1 MNSSAARPQE
11 KKAEEQ
17 TPQKKARLATLWA
30 IVAPIFRKHRLRLL
44 FGLATLIAVDFLQL
58 LIPKLVQQAV
68 DALAAGTATTTL
80 LTRIA
85 AIILVFALSMAVLRF
100 VWRYMIIGFSRLLER
115 SLRNRLFDH
124 LLRMDQPFFERRTT
138 GDLMAHASNDL
149 SVIQMAFGI
158 GVVAAVDAVVMSLAA
173 LGFMLAIDVRLTLIV
188 LLPMPILIFC
198 TKKLSGMLHNRF
210 NLVQEQFSQLTE
222 FARATLVSIRLIK
235 AYSLED
241 FQTRHFERL
250 GNDYVAMNLR
260 VARVQGLLAPI
271 STLVGSTGMLLL
283 MYYGG
288 VFVIEGHIT
297 IGSFVAFV
305 SYLTMLIWP
314 MMAVGWVANI
324 AQRGITSLRRVHSV
338 LATRPSVASMNSGE
352 SDACRSLTA
361 ADTVTYSCR
370 NLHFSYEGLPQP
382 ALSGI
387 NLELAP
393 GLTGLTGRTASG
405 KSTLC
410 KLLLRMYPVE
420 PGMLFFQNKD
430 VTTLDQAC
438 IRNHIAY
445 VSQETFL
452 FADSIAANIALG
464 RPDATLEEI
473 RAAAALAAI
482 DDEIMAFSGGYEAA
496 IGERGVKLSGG
507 QKQRIALARAFLC
520 RRPMLIIDDG
530 LSAVD
535 VETEQEIINNLK
547 NHQAENTIL
556 LVSHRVNVLRHCD
569 RIVVLDEGRI
579 SGSGSHQDLLEHS
592 FYRIMVEKQR
602 NHA

>member
-1 MNSSAARPQE
+1 MNSTPAAVKE
-11 KKAEEQ
+11 AG
-17 TPQKKARLATLWA
+17 LGVLWA
-30 IVAPIFRKHRLRLL
+30 IVAPIFRRHWLRLG
-44 FGLATLIAVDFLQL
+44 FGLVTLIAVDLLQL
-58 LIPKLVQQAV
+58 LIPRLVQEAV
-68 DALAAGTATTTL
+68 DALAAGTATSAL
-80 LTRIA
+80 LARIA
-85 AIILVFALSMAVLRF
+85 GVILLFAVTMAGLRF

-115 SLRNRLFDH
+115 NLRNRLFDH

-149 SVIQMAFGI
+149 SVIQTAFGI
-158 GVVAAVDAVVMSLAA
+158 GVVAAVDAFVMSLAA

-222 FARATLVSIRLIK
+222 FARASLVSIRLIK
-235 AYSLED
+235 AYTLED
-241 FQTRHFERL
+241 FQSRHFERL
-250 GNDYVAMNLR
+250 GKDYVRSNLR
-260 VARVQGLLAPI
+260 VARIQGLLSPT

-283 MYYGG
+283 VYFGG
-288 VFVIEGHIT
+288 IFVIEERIS
-297 IGSFVAFV
+297 IGAFVAFI

-324 AQRGITSLRRVHSV
+324 AQRGITSLRRVYRV
-338 LATRPSVASMNSGE
+338 LASEPSVDSGPTRTPPQ
-352 SDACRSLTA
+352 AHVVR
-361 ADTVTYSCR
+361 YSCR
-370 NLHFSYEGLPQP
+370 NLHFSYAEAGRP
-382 ALSGI
+382 ALSDVS
-387 NLELAP
+387 LEIGP
-393 GLTGLTGRTASG
+393 GLLGLTGRTASG

-410 KLLLRMYPVE
+410 KLLLRMYPLA
-420 PGMLFFQNKD
+420 PGMLYFQGED
-430 VTTLDQAC
+430 VNTLAQSF
-438 IRNHIAY
+438 IRSHVAY

-464 RPDATLEEI
+464 MPEASMEEI
-473 RAAAALAAI
+473 RAAASLAAI
-482 DDEIMAFSGGYEAA
+482 DEEIRAFSGGYEAA

-507 QKQRIALARAFLC
+507 QRQRIALARALLC
-520 RRPMLIIDDG
+520 KRPMLVIDDG

-535 VETEQEIINNLK
+535 VETEQEIIHNLK
-547 NHQAENTIL
+547 NHYGDGSAGSAIL

-579 SGSGSHQDLLEHS
+579 SGSGTHDELLSHD

>member
-1 MNSSAARPQE
+1 MKSGAAGS
-11 KKAEEQ
+11 EE
-17 TPQKKARLATLWA
+17 KARLGALWA
-30 IVAPIFRKHRLRLL
+30 IVAPIFRRHWLRLI

-58 LIPKLVQQAV
+58 LIPRLVQEAV
-68 DALAAGTATTTL
+68 DALATGSATTAL
-80 LTRIA
+80 LGRIA
-85 AIILVFALSMAVLRF
+85 AIILLFALSMAGLRF

-149 SVIQMAFGI
+149 SVIQMAFVM
-158 GVVAAVDAVVMSLAA
+158 GVVAAVDAFVMSLAA
-173 LGFMLAIDVRLTLIV
+173 LGFMLVIDVRLTLIV

-235 AYSLED
+235 AYNLEG

-260 VARVQGLLAPI
+260 VARVQGLLAPT
-271 STLVGSTGMLLL
+271 STLVGSAGMLLL
-283 MYYGG
+283 LYYGG

-338 LATRPSVASMNSGE
+338 LATIPSVDGVRSGTG
-352 SDACRSLTA
+352 RSLA
-361 ADTVTYSCR
+361 QAKRVSYRCR
-370 NLHFSYEGLPQP
+370 NLHFTYEGLQQP
-382 ALSGI
+382 ALAGI
-387 NLELAP
+387 DLELAP
-393 GLTGLTGRTASG
+393 GLTGLTGRTGSG

-410 KLLLRMYPVE
+410 KLLLRMYPLE

-430 VTTLDQAC
+430 VTALDQAF
-438 IRNHIAY
+438 IRSHIAY

-464 RPDATLEEI
+464 RPDASMEEI

-482 DDEIMAFSGGYEAA
+482 DDEIIAFSGGYQAA

-520 RRPMLIIDDG
+520 RRPMLIVDDG

-535 VETEQEIINNLK
+535 VETEQEIIRNLK
-547 NHQAENTIL
+547 NSQAENTIL
-556 LVSHRVNVLRHCD
+556 LISHRVNVLRHCD
-569 RIVVLDEGRI
+569 RIVVFDEGRI
-579 SGSGSHQDLLEHS
+579 SGSGSHQDLLEHG

>member
-1 MNSSAARPQE
+1 MKSGAAGS
-11 KKAEEQ
+11 EE
-17 TPQKKARLATLWA
+17 KARLGALWA
-30 IVAPIFRKHRLRLL
+30 IVAPIFRRHWLRLI

-58 LIPKLVQQAV
+58 LIPRLVQEAV
-68 DALAAGTATTTL
+68 DALATGSATTAFL
-80 LTRIA
+80 GRIA
-85 AIILVFALSMAVLRF
+85 AIILLFALSMAGLRF

-149 SVIQMAFGI
+149 SVIQMAFGM
-158 GVVAAVDAVVMSLAA
+158 GVVAAVDAFVMSLAA
-173 LGFMLAIDVRLTLIV
+173 LGFMLVIDVRLTLIV

-235 AYSLED
+235 AYNLEG

-260 VARVQGLLAPI
+260 VARVQGLLAPT
-271 STLVGSTGMLLL
+271 STLVGSAGMLLL
-283 MYYGG
+283 LYYGG

-338 LATRPSVASMNSGE
+338 LATIPSVDGVRSGTG
-352 SDACRSLTA
+352 RSLA
-361 ADTVTYSCR
+361 QAKRVSYRCR
-370 NLHFSYEGLPQP
+370 NLHFTYEGLQQP
-382 ALSGI
+382 ALAGI
-387 NLELAP
+387 DLELAP
-393 GLTGLTGRTASG
+393 GLTGLTGRTGSG

-410 KLLLRMYPVE
+410 KLLLRMYPLE
-420 PGMLFFQNKD
+420 PGMLFFQKKD
-430 VTTLDQAC
+430 VTALDQAF
-438 IRNHIAY
+438 IRSHIAY

-464 RPDATLEEI
+464 RPDASMKEI

-482 DDEIMAFSGGYEAA
+482 DDEIIAFSGGYQAA

-520 RRPMLIIDDG
+520 RRPMLIVDDG

-535 VETEQEIINNLK
+535 VETEQKIIRNLK
-547 NHQAENTIL
+547 NSQAENTIL

-569 RIVVLDEGRI
+569 RIVVFDEGRI
-579 SGSGSHQDLLEHS
+579 SGSGSHQDLLEHG

>member
-1 MNSSAARPQE
+1 MKSGAAGS
-11 KKAEEQ
+11 EE
-17 TPQKKARLATLWA
+17 KARLGALWA
-30 IVAPIFRKHRLRLL
+30 IVAPIFRRHWLRLI

-58 LIPKLVQQAV
+58 LIPRLVQEAV
-68 DALAAGTATTTL
+68 DALATGSATTAL
-80 LTRIA
+80 LGRIA
-85 AIILVFALSMAVLRF
+85 AIILLFALSMAGLRF

-149 SVIQMAFGI
+149 SVIQMAFGM
-158 GVVAAVDAVVMSLAA
+158 GVVAAVDAFVMSLAA
-173 LGFMLAIDVRLTLIV
+173 LGFMLVIDVRLTLIV

-235 AYSLED
+235 AYNLEG

-260 VARVQGLLAPI
+260 VARVQGLLAPT
-271 STLVGSTGMLLL
+271 STLVGSAGMLLL
-283 MYYGG
+283 LYYGG

-338 LATRPSVASMNSGE
+338 LATIPSVDGVRSGTG
-352 SDACRSLTA
+352 RSLA
-361 ADTVTYSCR
+361 QAKRVSYRCR
-370 NLHFSYEGLPQP
+370 NLHFTYEGLQQP
-382 ALSGI
+382 ALAGI
-387 NLELAP
+387 DLELAP
-393 GLTGLTGRTASG
+393 GLTGLTGRTGSG

-410 KLLLRMYPVE
+410 KLLLRMYPLE

-430 VTTLDQAC
+430 VTALDQAF
-438 IRNHIAY
+438 IRSHIAY

-464 RPDATLEEI
+464 RPDASMEEI

-482 DDEIMAFSGGYEAA
+482 DDEIIAFSGGYQAA

-520 RRPMLIIDDG
+520 RRPMLIVDDG

-535 VETEQEIINNLK
+535 VETEQEIIRNLK
-547 NHQAENTIL
+547 NSQAENTIL
-556 LVSHRVNVLRHCD
+556 LISHRVNVLRHCD
-569 RIVVLDEGRI
+569 RIVVFDEGRI
-579 SGSGSHQDLLEHS
+579 SGSGSHQDLLEHG

>member
-1 MNSSAARPQE
+1 MKSGAAGS
-11 KKAEEQ
+11 EE
-17 TPQKKARLATLWA
+17 KARLGALWA
-30 IVAPIFRKHRLRLL
+30 IVAPIFRRHWLRLI

-58 LIPKLVQQAV
+58 LIPRLVQEAV
-68 DALAAGTATTTL
+68 DALATGSATTAL
-80 LTRIA
+80 LGRIA
-85 AIILVFALSMAVLRF
+85 AIILLFALSMAGLRF

-149 SVIQMAFGI
+149 SVIQMAFGM
-158 GVVAAVDAVVMSLAA
+158 GVVAAVDAFVMSLAA
-173 LGFMLAIDVRLTLIV
+173 LGFMLVIDVRLTLIV

-235 AYSLED
+235 AYNLEG

-260 VARVQGLLAPI
+260 VARVQGLLAPT
-271 STLVGSTGMLLL
+271 STLVGSAGMLLL
-283 MYYGG
+283 LYYGG

-338 LATRPSVASMNSGE
+338 LATIPSVDGVRSGTG
-352 SDACRSLTA
+352 RSLA
-361 ADTVTYSCR
+361 QAKRVSYRCR
-370 NLHFSYEGLPQP
+370 NLHFTYEGLQQP
-382 ALSGI
+382 ALAGI
-387 NLELAP
+387 DLELAP
-393 GLTGLTGRTASG
+393 GLTGLTGRTGSG

-410 KLLLRMYPVE
+410 KLLLRMYPLE

-430 VTTLDQAC
+430 VTALDQAF
-438 IRNHIAY
+438 IRSHIAY

-464 RPDATLEEI
+464 RPDASMKEI

-482 DDEIMAFSGGYEAA
+482 DDEIIAFSGGYQAA

-520 RRPMLIIDDG
+520 RRPMLIVDDG

-535 VETEQEIINNLK
+535 VETEQEIIRNLK
-547 NHQAENTIL
+547 NSQAENTIL
-556 LVSHRVNVLRHCD
+556 LISHRVNVLRHCD
-569 RIVVLDEGRI
+569 RIVVFDEGRI
-579 SGSGSHQDLLEHS
+579 SGSGSHQDLLEHG

>member
-1 MNSSAARPQE
+1 MKTETATPQE
-11 KKAEEQ
+11 K
-17 TPQKKARLATLWA
+17 ARLGALWA
-30 IVAPIFRKHRLRLL
+30 IVAPIFRKHWLRLL

-68 DALAAGTATTTL
+68 DALAAGTATSAL
-80 LTRIA
+80 LGRIA
-85 AIILVFALSMAVLRF
+85 GIILFFALSMAALRF
-100 VWRYMIIGFSRLLER
+100 VWRYMIIGFSRILER

-149 SVIQMAFGI
+149 SVIQMAFGM
-158 GVVAAVDAVVMSLAA
+158 GVVAAVDAFVMSLAA

-188 LLPMPILIFC
+188 LLPMPVLIFC

-210 NLVQEQFSQLTE
+210 NVVQEQFSLLTE

-235 AYSLED
+235 AYSLEE

-250 GNDYVAMNLR
+250 GNDYVASNLR
-260 VARVQGLLAPI
+260 VARVQGLLAPT
-271 STLVGSTGMLLL
+271 STLVGSVGMLLL
-283 MYYGG
+283 LYYGG
-288 VFVIEGHIT
+288 VFVIEEQIS

-338 LATRPSVASMNSGE
+338 LATKPSVDGGE
-352 SDACRSLTA
+352 SGSRRILPQVDRVS
-361 ADTVTYSCR
+361 YSCR
-370 NLHFSYEGLPQP
+370 DLHFTYEGLHQP

-387 NLELAP
+387 DLDLGP
-393 GLTGLTGRTASG
+393 GLTGLTGRTGSG

-410 KLLLRMYPVE
+410 KLLLRMYPVA
-420 PGMLFFQNKD
+420 PGMLFFQDED
-430 VTTLDQAC
+430 VTTLDQAF
-438 IRNHIAY
+438 IRKHIAY

-464 RPDATLEEI
+464 RPDASMEEI

-482 DDEIMAFSGGYEAA
+482 DDEIIAFSGGYEAA

-535 VETEQEIINNLK
+535 VETEQEIIRNLK
-547 NHQAENTIL
+547 NHQISSTIL

-579 SGSGSHQDLLEHS
+579 SGSGSHQDLLEHG

>member
-1 MNSSAARPQE
+1 MKSGAAGS
-11 KKAEEQ
+11 EE
-17 TPQKKARLATLWA
+17 KARLGALWA
-30 IVAPIFRKHRLRLL
+30 IVAPIFRRHWLRLI

-58 LIPKLVQQAV
+58 LIPRLVQEAV
-68 DALAAGTATTTL
+68 DALATGSATTAL
-80 LTRIA
+80 LGRIA
-85 AIILVFALSMAVLRF
+85 AIILLFALSMAGLRF

-149 SVIQMAFGI
+149 SVIQMAFGM
-158 GVVAAVDAVVMSLAA
+158 GVVAAVDAFVMSLAA
-173 LGFMLAIDVRLTLIV
+173 LGFMLVIDVRLTLIV

-235 AYSLED
+235 AYNLEG

-260 VARVQGLLAPI
+260 VARVQGLLAPT
-271 STLVGSTGMLLL
+271 STLVGSAGMLLL
-283 MYYGG
+283 LYYGG

-338 LATRPSVASMNSGE
+338 LATIPSVDGVRSGTG
-352 SDACRSLTA
+352 RSLA
-361 ADTVTYSCR
+361 QAKRVSYRCR
-370 NLHFSYEGLPQP
+370 NLHFTYEGLQQP
-382 ALSGI
+382 ALAGI
-387 NLELAP
+387 DLELAP
-393 GLTGLTGRTASG
+393 GLTGLTGRTGSG

-410 KLLLRMYPVE
+410 KLLLRMYPLE

-430 VTTLDQAC
+430 VTALDQAF
-438 IRNHIAY
+438 IRSHIAY

-464 RPDATLEEI
+464 RPDASMEEI

-482 DDEIMAFSGGYEAA
+482 DDEIIAFSGGYQAA

-520 RRPMLIIDDG
+520 RRPMLIVDDG

-535 VETEQEIINNLK
+535 VETEQEIIRNLK
-547 NHQAENTIL
+547 NSQAENTIL
-556 LVSHRVNVLRHCD
+556 LISHRVNVLRHCD
-569 RIVVLDEGRI
+569 RIVVFDEGRI
-579 SGSGSHQDLLEHS
+579 SGSGSHQDLLEHG
-592 FYRIMVEKQR
+592 FYRIIVEKQR

>member
-1 MNSSAARPQE
+1 MNDMASTSGKEASKVA
-11 KKAEEQ
+11 KVGA
-17 TPQKKARLATLWA
+17 LWA
-30 IVAPIFRKHRLRLL
+30 IVAPIFRAHWLRLV

-58 LIPKLVQQAV
+58 LIPRLVQQAV
-68 DALAAGTATTTL
+68 DALAAGTATTAL
-80 LTRIA
+80 LGRIA
-85 AIILVFALSMAVLRF
+85 GIIFLFALSMAVLRF

-115 SLRNRLFDH
+115 NLRNRLFDH
-124 LLRMDQPFFERRTT
+124 ILRMDQPFFERRTT

-149 SVIQMAFGI
+149 SVIQMAFGM
-158 GVVAAVDAVVMSLAA
+158 GVVAAVDALVMSLAA

-210 NLVQEQFSQLTE
+210 NLVQEQFSLLTE

-235 AYSLED
+235 AYTLEG
-241 FQTRHFERL
+241 FQTRQFEQL
-250 GNDYVAMNLR
+250 GNDYVKSNLR
-260 VARVQGLLAPI
+260 VARVQGLLAPT
-271 STLVGSTGMLLL
+271 STLVGSVGMLLL
-283 MYYGG
+283 LYFGG
-288 VFVIEGHIT
+288 VFVIEERIT
-297 IGSFVAFV
+297 IGAFVAFV

-324 AQRGITSLRRVHSV
+324 AQRGITSLRRVHTV
-338 LATRPSVASMNSGE
+338 LATEPSVESGKG
-352 SDACRSLTA
+352 RSLA
-361 ADTVTYSCR
+361 PAESVSYSCR
-370 NLHFSYEGLPQP
+370 NLEFTYEGARQP
-382 ALSGI
+382 ALSAI
-387 NLELAP
+387 DLEIVP
-393 GLTGLTGRTASG
+393 GLLGLTGRTGSG

-410 KLLLRMYPVE
+410 KLLLRMYPLA
-420 PGMLFFQNKD
+420 PGMLYFQEED
-430 VTTLDQAC
+430 VNTLAQAF
-438 IRNHIAY
+438 IRSQIAY
-445 VSQETFL
+445 ASQESFL

-464 RPDATLEEI
+464 RPEASMEEI
-473 RAAAALAAI
+473 RAAARLAAI
-482 DDEIMAFSGGYEAA
+482 DDEIIAFSGGYEAA

-520 RRPMLIIDDG
+520 QRPMLIIDDG

-535 VETEQEIINNLK
+535 VETEQEIIHNLK
-547 NHQAENTIL
+547 KHHTKSSIL

-579 SGSGSHQDLLEHS
+579 SGSGSHDSLLEHE

>member
-1 MNSSAARPQE
+1 MKSGAAGS
-11 KKAEEQ
+11 EE
-17 TPQKKARLATLWA
+17 KARLGALWA
-30 IVAPIFRKHRLRLL
+30 IVAPIFRRHWLRLI

-58 LIPKLVQQAV
+58 LIPRLVQEAV
-68 DALAAGTATTTL
+68 DALATGSATTAL
-80 LTRIA
+80 LGRIA
-85 AIILVFALSMAVLRF
+85 AIILLFALSMAGLRF

-149 SVIQMAFGI
+149 SVIQMAFGM
-158 GVVAAVDAVVMSLAA
+158 GVVAAVDAFVMSLAA
-173 LGFMLAIDVRLTLIV
+173 LGFMLVIDVRLTLIV

-235 AYSLED
+235 AYSLEE

-250 GNDYVAMNLR
+250 GNDYVASNLR
-260 VARVQGLLAPI
+260 VARVQGLLAPT
-271 STLVGSTGMLLL
+271 STLVGSVGMLLL
-283 MYYGG
+283 LYYGG

-338 LATRPSVASMNSGE
+338 LATIPSVDGVRSGTG
-352 SDACRSLTA
+352 RSLA
-361 ADTVTYSCR
+361 QAKRVSYRCR
-370 NLHFSYEGLPQP
+370 NLHFTYEGLQQP
-382 ALSGI
+382 ALAGI
-387 NLELAP
+387 DLELAP
-393 GLTGLTGRTASG
+393 GLTGLTGRTGSG

-410 KLLLRMYPVE
+410 KLLLRMYPLE

-430 VTTLDQAC
+430 VTALDQAF
-438 IRNHIAY
+438 IRSHIAY

-464 RPDATLEEI
+464 RPDASMEEI

-482 DDEIMAFSGGYEAA
+482 DDEIIAFSGGYQAA

-520 RRPMLIIDDG
+520 RRPMLIVDDG

-535 VETEQEIINNLK
+535 VETEQEIIRNLK
-547 NHQAENTIL
+547 NSQAENTIL
-556 LVSHRVNVLRHCD
+556 LISHRVNVLRHCD
-569 RIVVLDEGRI
+569 RIVVFDEGRI
-579 SGSGSHQDLLEHS
+579 SGSGSHQDLLEHG

>member
-1 MNSSAARPQE
+1 MKNGGVNSQE
-11 KKAEEQ
+11 KAGLG
-17 TPQKKARLATLWA
+17 ALWA
-30 IVAPIFRKHRLRLL
+30 IVAPIFRRHWLRLVL
-44 FGLATLIAVDFLQL
+44 GLATLIAVDFLQL
-58 LIPKLVQQAV
+58 LVPKLVQQAV
-68 DALAAGTATTTL
+68 DALAAGTATSAL
-80 LTRIA
+80 LARIA
-85 AIILVFALSMAVLRF
+85 GIILLFALSMAALRF

-115 SLRNRLFDH
+115 TLRNRLFDH

-149 SVIQMAFGI
+149 SVIQMAFGM
-158 GVVAAVDAVVMSLAA
+158 GVVAAVDAFVMSLAA

-188 LLPMPILIFC
+188 LLPMPVLIFC

-210 NLVQEQFSQLTE
+210 NVVQEQFSQLTE

-241 FQTRHFERL
+241 FQIRHFERL
-250 GNDYVAMNLR
+250 GNDYVASNLR
-260 VARVQGLLAPI
+260 VARVQGLLAPT
-271 STLVGSTGMLLL
+271 STLVGSAGMLLL
-283 MYYGG
+283 LYYGG
-288 VFVIEGHIT
+288 VFVIEGHIS

-324 AQRGITSLRRVHSV
+324 AQRGITSLRRVHSI
-338 LATRPSVASMNSGE
+338 LAAEPGVENAQSCAGRCLPLAGRVS
-352 SDACRSLTA
+352 
-361 ADTVTYSCR
+361 YSCR
-370 NLHFSYEGLPQP
+370 GLHFSYEGLPQP

-393 GLTGLTGRTASG
+393 GLTGLTGRTGSG

-410 KLLLRMYPVE
+410 KLLLRMYPVAS
-420 PGMLFFQNKD
+420 GMLFFQNED
-430 VTTLDQAC
+430 VTTLDQAS
-438 IRNHIAY
+438 IRSHIAY

-464 RPDATLEEI
+464 RPEASLEEI

-535 VETEQEIINNLK
+535 VETEQAIIRNLK
-547 NHQAENTIL
+547 SSQAASTIL
-556 LVSHRVNVLRHCD
+556 LVSHQVNVLRHCD

-579 SGSGSHQDLLEHS
+579 SGSGSHQDLLGHS